1 MDGVPAC
8 GARSP
13 LTWRSAV
20 AALTL
25 VALVSA
31 TVYLAMVLRQGH
43 GEGPLD
49 RRQRAGVR
57 RHRRDVD
64 DVITATAAPTP
75 RVKTETGS
83 PLSEKP
89 GDYFPVYRQ
98 VGGGSIDWESEQ
110 MSTDGFDVQS
120 KTDYIDDEDYEKE
133 STTSLEKDLADDYD
147 YVDDEEASQETSKF
161 NEADD
166 ETGDLEELENI
177 SSSSPRG
184 KEFADYYS
192 EFDDGQKFDEDE
204 YETAFIKPGLHYG
217 DNVEI
222 VEQVIA
228 PLISLSSSLPV
239 DRWGQLRSFYR
250 CSLVFIPQRRSIQSS
265 R

>member
-1 MDGVPAC
+1 MDGVTVC
-8 GARSP
+8 RARSS

-20 AALTL
+20 AALIL

-31 TVYLAMVLRQGH
+31 TVYLALVLLQSQ
-43 GEGPLD
+43 GEGPLNS
-49 RRQRAGVR
+49 RQRAGVH

-64 DVITATAAPTP
+64 DVITATATPTP

-83 PLSEKP
+83 AISEKP

-98 VGGGSIDWESEQ
+98 VGGGSIDWDSEQ

-120 KTDYIDDEDYEKE
+120 KTDYIDDEDYEEE
-133 STTSLEKDLADDYD
+133 SAMPLEKDLEDDYD

-166 ETGDLEELENI
+166 ETDDLEELENV

-192 EFDDGQKFDEDE
+192 DFDDGQKFDEDE

-228 PLISLSSSLPV
+228 LLISLCL
-239 DRWGQLRSFYR
+239 
-250 CSLVFIPQRRSIQSS
+250 SIVVS
-265 R
+265 RPLGSTDFFPLM